1 MSRGSG
7 WRTIIVL
14 ATPVVISKLS
24 FTAMG
29 IVDTAMVGHLGAA
42 EQGAVG
48 LATTL
53 MFTLYVFGLGLV
65 GVVNTYVSQHH
76 GAGKPERCGAD
87 LGAGLRMA
95 VVVGSVTWGVLML
108 SAPAFH
114 WAGLGEATCEL
125 GYRYL
130 FFRGLG
136 IAGVFGYWAYN
147 GYMEGLGHTRA
158 PMLITI
164 AANVVNIVLDY
175 ALIFGIGPIPAMGVD
190 GAGLATA
197 LSNLFMLGCFVA
209 MIHGRPM
216 YRRFGAAEV
225 MKAVPW
231 TRMREMVRV
240 GLPMGFQFFFEVGAF
255 LGMTIVIGWLG
266 DVALAANQVALRL
279 MSISFMTAW
288 GIGIVA
294 TTLVGRH
301 QGEGEPELA
310 ALAGRRTIAL
320 FLMVGVACAL
330 LFNLAPWSLVRLFSP
345 YVEVQQVAVQLLLV
359 AAVFQMFD
367 GVNMVSYGAL
377 KGAGDTRWPLYAVIC
392 VSWGVGLPLTYLLA
406 IPLGWGVVGAWIA
419 STVMIG
425 MEAILLF
432 GRFHSGRWKSIRL
445 VDDDQPE
452 PPATPRLDARGP
464 TKTGEI
470 RKTA

>member
-7 WRTIIVL
+7 WRAIIVL

-29 IVDTAMVGHLGAA
+29 IVDTAMVGHLGPT

-76 GAGKPERCGAD
+76 GAGKPERCGED

-95 VVVGSVTWGVLML
+95 VVVASVTWGVLML
-108 SAPAFH
+108 SAPTFK
-114 WAGLGEATCEL
+114 WVGLGEGISEL

-147 GYMEGLGHTRA
+147 GYMEGLGHTRT

-164 AANVVNIVLDY
+164 AANIVNICLDY

-190 GAGLATA
+190 GAGLATG

-209 MIHGRPM
+209 VVHGRPL
-216 YRRFGAAEV
+216 YKEFGAARV
-225 MKAVPW
+225 AAAVRW
-231 TRMREMVRV
+231 SRLKDMVRV
-240 GLPMGFQFFFEVGAF
+240 GLPMGFQFFIEVGAF
-255 LGMTIVIGWLG
+255 LVMTIIIGWLG

-288 GIGIVA
+288 GIGIAA

-301 QGEGEPELA
+301 QGEGRPDLA
-310 ALAGRRTIAL
+310 MLAGRRTIAL
-320 FLMVGVACAL
+320 FLVVGTFCAL
-330 LFNLAPWSLVRLFSP
+330 LYNAAPWQLVGLFSP
-345 YVEVQQVAVQLLLV
+345 YPEVQQAAVQLLII
-359 AAVFQMFD
+359 AAIFQMFD
-367 GVNMVSYGAL
+367 GINMVSYGAL
-377 KGAGDTRWPLYAVIC
+377 KGAGDTRWPLIAVTC
-392 VSWGVGLPLTYLLA
+392 VSWGIGIPLTFALA
-406 IPLGWGVVGAWIA
+406 FPAGLGIAGAWIA
-419 STVMIG
+419 STVMIAL
-425 MEAILLF
+425 EAALLY
-432 GRFHSGRWKSIRL
+432 GRFHGGRWKTIQL
-445 VDDDQPE
+445 VDSDPAD
-452 PPATPRLDARGP
+452 PPATPRLDTRGAS
-464 TKTGEI
+464 G
-470 RKTA
+470 TAASRRTA

>member
-1 MSRGSG
+1 
-7 WRTIIVL
+7 
-14 ATPVVISKLS
+14 VISKLS

-29 IVDTAMVGHLGAA
+29 IVDTAMVGHLGPA
-42 EQGAVG
+42 EQGSVG

-76 GAGKPERCGAD
+76 GAGKPERCGED

-95 VVVGSVTWGVLML
+95 VVIGSVTWGVLML
-108 SAPAFH
+108 SAPAFR
-114 WAGLGEATCEL
+114 WVGLGEATCEL
-125 GYRYL
+125 GYRYM

-147 GYMEGLGHTRA
+147 GYLEGLGHTRI

-164 AANVVNIVLDY
+164 AANIVNIALDY
-175 ALIFGIGPIPAMGVD
+175 SLIFGIGPIPAMGVD

-197 LSNLFMLGCFVA
+197 LSNLFMLACFVA
-209 MIHGRPM
+209 VVHGRPL
-216 YRRFGAAEV
+216 YREFGAPAV
-225 MKAVPW
+225 TAAVSWARMKG
-231 TRMREMVRV
+231 MVRV

-255 LGMTIVIGWLG
+255 LAMTIIIGWLG

-288 GIGIVA
+288 GIGIAA

-310 ALAGRRTIAL
+310 AQAGRRTIAL
-320 FLMVGVACAL
+320 FLVVGTFCAL
-330 LFNLAPWSLVRLFSP
+330 LFNVAPWTLVRLFSP
-345 YVEVQQVAVQLLLV
+345 YPEVQQAAVQLLLV
-359 AAVFQMFD
+359 AAIFQMFD

-377 KGAGDTRWPLYAVIC
+377 KGAGDTRWPLYAVIV
-392 VSWGVGLPLTYLLA
+392 VSWGVGIPLTYVLA
-406 IPLGWGVVGAWIA
+406 MPVGWGVTGAWVA
-419 STVMIG
+419 GTVMIG
-425 MEAILLF
+425 LEAALLF
-432 GRFHSGRWKSIRL
+432 GRFHGGRWKTIRL
-445 VDDDQPE
+445 VEPDQPE
-452 PPATPRLDARGP
+452 PPAAPRMDTRGA
-464 TKTGEI
+464 TTTGQA

>member
-7 WRTIIVL
+7 WGAIIAL

-29 IVDTAMVGHLGAA
+29 IVDTAMVGHLGPA
-42 EQGAVG
+42 EQGSVG

-65 GVVNTYVSQHH
+65 SVVNTYVSQHH
-76 GAGKPERCGAD
+76 GAGKPERCGVD

-108 SAPAFH
+108 SAPAFR
-114 WAGLGEATCEL
+114 WVGLGEATCEL
-125 GYRYL
+125 GYRYM
-130 FFRGLG
+130 FFRSFGV
-136 IAGVFGYWAYN
+136 AGVFGYWAYN
-147 GYMEGLGHTRA
+147 GYMEGLGHTRI

-164 AANVVNIVLDY
+164 AANIVNIALDY
-175 ALIFGIGPIPAMGVD
+175 ALIFGIGPAPAMGVD

-197 LSNLFMLGCFVA
+197 MSNLFMLGCFIAV
-209 MIHGRPM
+209 IHGRPM
-216 YRRFGAAEV
+216 YREFGASAV
-225 MKAVPW
+225 AAAVSWGRMKG
-231 TRMREMVRV
+231 MVRV

-255 LGMTIVIGWLG
+255 LVMTIIIGWLG

-288 GIGIVA
+288 GIGIAA

-320 FLMVGVACAL
+320 FLVVGTACAL
-330 LFNLAPWSLVRLFSP
+330 LFSVVPWPLVRLFSP
-345 YVEVQQVAVQLLLV
+345 YVEVQQAAVQLLMI

-392 VSWGVGLPLTYLLA
+392 VSWGVGIPLTYVLA
-406 IPLGWGVVGAWIA
+406 MPLGWGVAGAWIA
-419 STVMIG
+419 AAVMIAA
-425 MEAILLF
+425 EAALLF
-432 GRFHSGRWKSIRL
+432 GRFHSGRWKTIRL
-445 VDDDQPE
+445 VDPDQPE
-452 PPATPRLDARGP
+452 PPVTPRMDAVSA
-464 TKTGEI
+464 TTSVEI